1 LRLSKALSFS
11 PKEGSV
17 MQLRRVL
24 SMAAVLPPAEKRQ
37 DDIAI
42 PPGWREAGYE
52 QPKGRVFV
60 AEEG

>member
-1 LRLSKALSFS
+1 
-11 PKEGSV
+11 

-52 QPKGRVFV
+52 QPKGRVLV